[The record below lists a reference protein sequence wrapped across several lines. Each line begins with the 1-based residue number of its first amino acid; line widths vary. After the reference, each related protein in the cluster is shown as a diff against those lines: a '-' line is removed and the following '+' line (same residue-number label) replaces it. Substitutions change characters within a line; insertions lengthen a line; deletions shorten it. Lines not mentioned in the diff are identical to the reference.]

1 MPRIIVSLAFALF
14 LANLAGCTP
23 PDHGVAGPAAAQ
35 EGRAQAEAAPAV
47 ARSPASIDSDQSGES
62 GGNRSAGISSSVLTG
77 SRAAVGGM
85 TLGAPQADLSEVN
98 AAIDRV
104 HRANQALLNKG
115 APATPPPAAPAP
127 QAGLPPAQVKLTGDT
142 IVPTAPEL
150 AADVI
155 NGIRR
160 VHADQTGCTRIDN
173 IDTKAASAA
182 GPFNKNAQGKLVSG
196 TIVERWSVS
205 GCGKTA
211 AYLVTMAVQPDST
224 VKFAITGA

>member
-1 MPRIIVSLAFALF
+1 MSRIIVSLAFALL
-14 LANLAGCTP
+14 LATLTGCTP
-23 PDHGVAGPAAAQ
+23 PDQSMAGPAAAQ
-35 EGRAQAEAAPAV
+35 DGRTQAEVAPAV
-47 ARSPASIDSDQSGES
+47 APAPASIDSEAPANS
-62 GGNRSAGISSSVLTG
+62 GNRSAGISPNALTA
-77 SRAAVGGM
+77 SRAAVGSLV
-85 TLGAPQADLSEVN
+85 LGAPQADLSEVN

-115 APATPPPAAPAP
+115 APATPPPAAPAR

-160 VHADQTGCTRIDN
+160 VHADQTGCTRIDS

-196 TIVERWSVS
+196 TIVERWSVT